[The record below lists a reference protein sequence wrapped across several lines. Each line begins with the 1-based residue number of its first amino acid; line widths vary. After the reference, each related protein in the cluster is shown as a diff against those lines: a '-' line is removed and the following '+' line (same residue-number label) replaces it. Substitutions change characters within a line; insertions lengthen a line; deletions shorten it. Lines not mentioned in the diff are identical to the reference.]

1 MNKHFRRLQEAD
13 YVPVSLNDKEM
24 MDPSS
29 LSLKSVAK
37 RNKDDADRA
46 EAEAAKKTVRAENAK
61 KYSEVEAILNQTL
74 DKDKQPSDV
83 LDAVFDTGIVP
94 GSGKADTKAGEI
106 IRAMMRI
113 IYRYYND
120 GDKFFEGYGLET
132 AAPSVAYL
140 MDTID
145 EVATYVANMFDKL
158 YNYESDAKY
167 NDAIETLADIC
178 LHHVQAHFEELMD
191 PNEEDSRDWSSSTLD
206 EIEENQPK
214 YEYDVWG
221 SDDIIVLVENGVL
234 NAWDLKEYVED
245 MLQWEQAFKDA
256 EVDRPWSH
264 SSTELNITNLT
275 KDGYELIRDWFH
287 NREEQ
292 FWSELVEQYRDELDA
307 IYNEDSEDE
316 SDEDIDESLKEAKY
330 DGVETKLRRLM
341 DVYEEE
347 DDGDNYELT
356 KDGDEYEFSADWDDI
371 YGESY
376 TFYIDNNEN
385 WRLFKFDGWWG
396 DDAEFLHIIS
406 LNDALSEY
414 SRFFTRS
421 QLAYLKRYARKAD
434 INLDAPLIAFFSTDI
449 YEDESRLNPFWTY
462 GHGWKDLIGEISD
475 AYPMLEHYDYLVNG
489 DKDIDES
496 KTQVKGKKLTEKS
509 RNPQIRKIE
518 IDLAK
523 ELGKNNLK
531 LNPEEIDLETAA
543 EYIYM
548 ATGEGEYTV
557 QDWIK
562 DTKEN
567 YPECFLNES
576 KKLKEH
582 HYPSTEK
589 IECERCGKEL
599 DDDTYTLYTN
609 EHDEEEIVCH
619 DCRGKLESGK
629 SVKEAYKSNYELAR
643 PNSSAILNALDNG
656 LTNPTT
662 LILQLLKWIPD
673 DTLKGF
679 VEFYGYGGHDN
690 DEELDE
696 DIKLVFKPEFK
707 KG

>member
-46 EAEAAKKTVRAENAK
+46 EAEAAKKVVRAENAK

-74 DKDKQPSDV
+74 DKGKQPSDV

-140 MDTID
+140 IDTID
-145 EVATYVANMFDKL
+145 EVATYVGNMMERL
-158 YNYESDAKY
+158 YDYDSDGKY

-191 PNEEDSRDWSSSTLD
+191 PNDEDSRDWSGPTLD

-221 SDDIIVLVENGVL
+221 SDDIVVLVENGIL

-245 MLQWEQAFKDA
+245 MLQWEQAFKGA

-264 SSTELNITNLT
+264 TSTELNITNLT

-287 NREEQ
+287 NKEEQ

-316 SDEDIDESLKEAKY
+316 GDEDIDESLKEAKY
-330 DGVETKLRRLM
+330 DGIETKLRRLM
-341 DVYEEE
+341 DVYE
-347 DDGDNYELT
+347 DDGDYGYDIEKEGNGYRFYV
-356 KDGDEYEFSADWDDI
+356 DWGDVSPFGGSTPSFEFFIDDH
-371 YGESY
+371 
-376 TFYIDNNEN
+376 EN
-385 WRLFKFDGWWG
+385 WRLFKFDGWYG
-396 DDAEFLHIIS
+396 DDAYWLQGKTFNGII
-406 LNDALSEY
+406 NEY
-414 SRFFTRS
+414 SEFFSRS
-421 QLAYLKRYARKAD
+421 QLAYVKKLLRTAQIEGDDKFLPYFED
-434 INLDAPLIAFFSTDI
+434 DI
-449 YEDESRLNPFWTY
+449 YSDESKLNPFWQY
-462 GHGWKDLIGEISD
+462 GNGWKDLIDEISG
-475 AYPMLEHYDYLVNG
+475 AYPMLEHYDYIVNG
-489 DKDIDES
+489 DKELDES
-496 KTQVKGKKLTEKS
+496 SCKNESIKKAESKVKAKKLTEKS

-548 ATGEGEYTV
+548 STGEGEYTV

-576 KKLKEH
+576 
-582 HYPSTEK
+582 
-589 IECERCGKEL
+589 I
-599 DDDTYTLYTN
+599 
-609 EHDEEEIVCH
+609 
-619 DCRGKLESGK
+619 
-629 SVKEAYKSNYELAR
+629 KEAYKSNYELAR
-643 PNSSAILNALDNG
+643 PNEAAIQRLLDND
-656 LTNPTT
+656 LVSAET
-662 LILQLLKWIPD
+662 LLSEILGYVPD
-673 DTLKGF
+673 DALEGF
-679 VEFYGYGGHDN
+679 LEANGYD

>member
-61 KYSEVEAILNQTL
+61 KYSNVETILDQEL
-74 DKDKQPSDV
+74 DKEKKASDV
-83 LDAVFDTGIVP
+83 LDMVFDTGIVP

-106 IRAMMRI
+106 IRAIMRI

-158 YNYESDAKY
+158 YSYESDAQY
-167 NDAIETLADIC
+167 NDAIEILADIC

-191 PNEEDSRDWSSSTLD
+191 PNEEDSRDWSGSTLD
-206 EIEENQPK
+206 EIEENQPR

-221 SDDIIVLVENGVL
+221 SDDIVVLVENGIL

-245 MLQWEQAFKDA
+245 MLQWEQSFKDA

-275 KDGYELIRDWFH
+275 KDGYELIRSWFH
-287 NREEQ
+287 NKEEQ
-292 FWSELVEQYRDELDA
+292 FWSELVEQYKDELDA
-307 IYNEDSEDE
+307 IYNEDSEDNE
-316 SDEDIDESLKEAKY
+316 DEDIDESLKEAKY
-330 DGVETKLRRLM
+330 DGIETKLRRLM

-371 YGESY
+371 YGDSY
-376 TFYIDNNEN
+376 VFYIDDNEN

-421 QLAYLKRYARKAD
+421 QLAYLKRYARKVD

-462 GHGWKDLIGEISD
+462 GHGWKDLIGEICD

-489 DKDIDES
+489 DDSKETVEES
-496 KTQVKGKKLTEKS
+496 KKTVHKKKLTEKS

-548 ATGEGEYTV
+548 ATGEGDYTV

-576 KKLKEH
+576 
-582 HYPSTEK
+582 
-589 IECERCGKEL
+589 I
-599 DDDTYTLYTN
+599 
-609 EHDEEEIVCH
+609 
-619 DCRGKLESGK
+619 
-629 SVKEAYKSNYELAR
+629 KEAYKSNYELAR
-643 PNSSAILNALDNG
+643 PNEAAIQRLLDND
-656 LTNPTT
+656 LVSAET
-662 LILQLLKWIPD
+662 LLSEILGYVPD
-673 DTLKGF
+673 DALEGF
-679 VEFYGYGGHDN
+679 LEANGYD

>member
-46 EAEAAKKTVRAENAK
+46 EAEAAKKVVRAENAK

-74 DKDKQPSDV
+74 DKGKQPSDV

-106 IRAMMRI
+106 IRAMMRV

-132 AAPSVAYL
+132 AAPSIAYL
-140 MDTID
+140 IDTID
-145 EVATYVANMFDKL
+145 EVATYVGNMMERL
-158 YNYESDAKY
+158 YDYDSDAKY

-178 LHHVQAHFEELMD
+178 LHHIQAHFDELMD
-191 PNEEDSRDWSSSTLD
+191 PNEEDSRDWSGPSLE

-221 SDDIIVLVENGVL
+221 SDDIVVLVENGIL

-245 MLQWEQAFKDA
+245 MMHWEQAFKGA
-256 EVDRPWSH
+256 EIDRPWSH
-264 SSTELNITNLT
+264 TSTELNITNLT
-275 KDGYELIRDWFH
+275 KDGYDLIRDWFH

-292 FWSELVEQYRDELDA
+292 FWEDLVEQYRDDLDA

-316 SDEDIDESLKEAKY
+316 GDEDIDESLKEARY

-341 DVYEEE
+341 NVYE
-347 DDGDNYELT
+347 DDGHYGYDIEEEGNGYRF
-356 KDGDEYEFSADWDDI
+356 YADWGDVTPFGGVTPSFEFFIDDH
-371 YGESY
+371 
-376 TFYIDNNEN
+376 EN
-385 WRLFKFDGWWG
+385 WRLFKFEGWYG
-396 DDAEFLHIIS
+396 DDGYWLQEKTFNDII
-406 LNDALSEY
+406 NKY
-414 SRFFTRS
+414 SKFFSRS
-421 QLAYLKRYARKAD
+421 QLAYIKKFLRTTQIEGDDDFLPYFED
-434 INLDAPLIAFFSTDI
+434 DI
-449 YEDESRLNPFWTY
+449 YSDESKLNPFWQY
-462 GHGWKDLIGEISD
+462 GNGWEDLIDEISS
-475 AYPMLEHYDYLVNG
+475 AYPIYGHYDYIANG
-489 DKDIDES
+489 DEKLGENVKKEGIKLVPDQLVDDIHIDAS
-496 KTQVKGKKLTEKS
+496 GQSVGIAGGTGGSVSNTGHTSNSTNNSKKLTEKS

-531 LNPEEIDLETAA
+531 LNPEEMDLETAA

-548 ATGEGEYTV
+548 SGANTEYTV

-576 KKLKEH
+576 
-582 HYPSTEK
+582 
-589 IECERCGKEL
+589 
-599 DDDTYTLYTN
+599 
-609 EHDEEEIVCH
+609 
-619 DCRGKLESGK
+619 
-629 SVKEAYKSNYELAR
+629 VKEAYKSDYELAR
-643 PNSSAILNALDNG
+643 PNMTAILNALDNG

-673 DTLKGF
+673 DTLKDF
-679 VEFYGYGGHDN
+679 VKFYGYGSHDE
-690 DEELDE
+690 DIDE
-696 DIKLVFKPEFK
+696 DIKLVFQPELK

>member
-13 YVPVSLNDKEM
+13 YVPVSLNDKEI

-46 EAEAAKKTVRAENAK
+46 EAEAAKKVVRTENAT
-61 KYSEVEAILNQTL
+61 KYNKVEEILDQEL
-74 DKDKQPSDV
+74 DKGKQASDV
-83 LDAVFDTGIVP
+83 LDMVFDTGIVP

-106 IRAMMRI
+106 IRAMMRV

-140 MDTID
+140 IDTID
-145 EVATYVANMFDKL
+145 EVATYVGNMMERL
-158 YNYESDAKY
+158 YDYDSDAKY

-178 LHHVQAHFEELMD
+178 LHHIQAHFEELMD
-191 PNEEDSRDWSSSTLD
+191 PNEEDSRDWSGPSLE
-206 EIEENQPK
+206 EIEENQPR

-221 SDDIIVLVENGVL
+221 SDDIVVLVENGVL

-245 MLQWEQAFKDA
+245 MMHWEQAFKGA
-256 EVDRPWSH
+256 EIDRPWSH
-264 SSTELNITNLT
+264 TSTELNITNLT
-275 KDGYELIRDWFH
+275 KDGYDLIRDWFH

-292 FWSELVEQYRDELDA
+292 FWEDLVEQYRDELDA
-307 IYNEDSEDE
+307 IYNEDSEDGDE
-316 SDEDIDESLKEAKY
+316 DEDIDESLKEAKY

-341 DVYEEE
+341 DVYE
-347 DDGDNYELT
+347 DDGDYGYDIEEEGNGYRF
-356 KDGDEYEFSADWDDI
+356 YADWGDVAPFRGSTPSFEFFIDDH
-371 YGESY
+371 
-376 TFYIDNNEN
+376 EN
-385 WRLFKFDGWWG
+385 WRLFKFDGWYG
-396 DDAEFLHIIS
+396 DDAYWLQGKTFNDIINECSEFF
-406 LNDALSEY
+406 N
-414 SRFFTRS
+414 RS
-421 QLAYLKRYARKAD
+421 QLAYVKKLLRTAQIEGDDDFLPYFED
-434 INLDAPLIAFFSTDI
+434 DI
-449 YEDESRLNPFWTY
+449 YSDESKLNPFWTY
-462 GHGWKDLIGEISD
+462 GHGWKDLIGEISS

-489 DKDIDES
+489 DDSKNTVEES
-496 KTQVKGKKLTEKS
+496 KKTAHKKKLTEKS
-509 RNPQIRKIE
+509 RNPEIRKIE

-531 LNPEEIDLETAA
+531 LNPEEMDLETAA

-548 ATGEGEYTV
+548 SGANTEYTV

-576 KKLKEH
+576 
-582 HYPSTEK
+582 
-589 IECERCGKEL
+589 
-599 DDDTYTLYTN
+599 
-609 EHDEEEIVCH
+609 
-619 DCRGKLESGK
+619 
-629 SVKEAYKSNYELAR
+629 VKEAYKSNYELAR
-643 PNSSAILNALDNG
+643 PNEAAIQRLLDND
-656 LTNPTT
+656 LVSAET
-662 LILQLLKWIPD
+662 LLSEILGYVPD
-673 DTLKGF
+673 DALEGF
-679 VEFYGYGGHDN
+679 LEANGYD

-696 DIKLVFKPEFK
+696 DIKLVFQPELK

>member
-1 MNKHFRRLQEAD
+1 MNKHFQKLQEAD

-46 EAEAAKKTVRAENAK
+46 EAEAAKKTVRAENVK
-61 KYSEVEAILNQTL
+61 RYGKVETILDQEL
-74 DKDKQPSDV
+74 DKDKQASDIV
-83 LDAVFDTGIVP
+83 DMIFDAGLVP
-94 GSGKADTKAGEI
+94 DSGKADTKAGEI
-106 IRAMMRI
+106 VRAIARI

-145 EVATYVANMFDKL
+145 EVATYVANMLDRL
-158 YNYESDAKY
+158 YGFESDAQY

-191 PNEEDSRDWSSSTLD
+191 PNEEDSREWSGSTLE
-206 EIEENQPK
+206 EIEENQPR

-221 SDDIIVLVENGVL
+221 SDDIVVLVEHGIL

-245 MLQWEQAFKDA
+245 MLQWENAFKDA

-287 NREEQ
+287 NKEEQ
-292 FWSELVEQYRDELDA
+292 FWSELVEQYKDELDA

-316 SDEDIDESLKEAKY
+316 DEEDIDES
-330 DGVETKLRRLM
+330 
-341 DVYEEE
+341 
-347 DDGDNYELT
+347 
-356 KDGDEYEFSADWDDI
+356 
-371 YGESY
+371 
-376 TFYIDNNEN
+376 
-385 WRLFKFDGWWG
+385 
-396 DDAEFLHIIS
+396 
-406 LNDALSEY
+406 
-414 SRFFTRS
+414 
-421 QLAYLKRYARKAD
+421 
-434 INLDAPLIAFFSTDI
+434 
-449 YEDESRLNPFWTY
+449 
-462 GHGWKDLIGEISD
+462 
-475 AYPMLEHYDYLVNG
+475 
-489 DKDIDES
+489 
-496 KTQVKGKKLTEKS
+496 VKSKKLTEKS

-576 KKLKEH
+576 
-582 HYPSTEK
+582 
-589 IECERCGKEL
+589 
-599 DDDTYTLYTN
+599 
-609 EHDEEEIVCH
+609 
-619 DCRGKLESGK
+619 
-629 SVKEAYKSNYELAR
+629 VKEAYKSNYELAR
-643 PNSSAILNALDNG
+643 PNEAAIQRLLDND
-656 LTNPTT
+656 LVSAET
-662 LILQLLKWIPD
+662 LLSEILGYVPD
-673 DTLKGF
+673 DALEGF
-679 VEFYGYGGHDN
+679 LEANGYD
-690 DEELDE
+690 DEDLDE
-696 DIKLVFKPEFK
+696 DIKLVFKPTFK
-707 KG
+707 EG